1 MELIETVT
9 VGSGGE
15 ASIEFT
21 SIAASWTD
29 LKIVANV
36 RNVSG
41 NDAFLKLNG
50 ATTNFTSRHLNG
62 TGSARSSFSRTDGF
76 IGHFNPAGSTGST
89 FGSMEIYFPN
99 YASAANKSFS
109 IDSVTENNATLA
121 NQFLTAGLWSN
132 TAAITSITLLAASGN
147 LAEYSTASLY
157 GIASGSD
164 GTTTVS

>member
-9 VGSGGE
+9 VGSGGA
-15 ASIEFT
+15 ASIEFS
-21 SIAASWTD
+21 SIAADWTD
-29 LKIVANV
+29 LKLVANA

-41 NDAFLKLNG
+41 NDAFLELNG
-50 ATTNFTSRHLNG
+50 ATTNFTSVHLNG
-62 TGSARSSFSRTDGF
+62 TGSGRSAFSRTDGF
-76 IGHFNPAGSTGST
+76 IGHFNPAGSTANT

-99 YASAANKSFS
+99 YASSNYKSFS

-157 GIASGSD
+157 GILAGSD
-164 GTTTVS
+164 GTTTVT